1 MYLLGSN
8 SMTSGASSS
17 RLPIVAPLTIER
29 PNVAFSDVIIRN
41 DNISAI
47 EVIEYKLSACRN
59 VRELVSHA
67 ASLLHEA
74 NGFGEHVKADG
85 WSTIRSIGEHMD
97 ALKVE
102 ILPEVDAAIER
113 LETEVGR

>member
-1 MYLLGSN
+1 
-8 SMTSGASSS
+8 MTSGASSS

-29 PNVAFSDVIIRN
+29 PNVAFADVIIRN
-41 DNISAI
+41 DNTSPI
-47 EVIEYKLSACRN
+47 EVIESKLRAFRN
-59 VRELVSHA
+59 VRLLVSHA

-85 WSTIRSIGEHMD
+85 WSGNRRIGEHMD
-97 ALKVE
+97 ALKAE

-113 LETEVGR
+113 LKTEVRR

>member
-1 MYLLGSN
+1 
-8 SMTSGASSS
+8 MTSGASSS

-47 EVIEYKLSACRN
+47 EVIECKLRAFGMMRD
-59 VRELVSHA
+59 LVSHA

-74 NGFGEHVKADG
+74 KGFGEHVKADG
-85 WSTIRSIGEHMD
+85 WYANRRIGEHMD
-97 ALKVE
+97 ALKAE
-102 ILPEVDAAIER
+102 ILPR
-113 LETEVGR
+113 SMPPSSSLKPK